1 MVGMVGDGVEGGVG
15 GVGEGG
21 ISSRSFD
28 CMDTVALGNM
38 MHWV

>member
-1 MVGMVGDGVEGGVG
+1 MVGMVGDGVEGGVD
-15 GVGEGG
+15 EGG